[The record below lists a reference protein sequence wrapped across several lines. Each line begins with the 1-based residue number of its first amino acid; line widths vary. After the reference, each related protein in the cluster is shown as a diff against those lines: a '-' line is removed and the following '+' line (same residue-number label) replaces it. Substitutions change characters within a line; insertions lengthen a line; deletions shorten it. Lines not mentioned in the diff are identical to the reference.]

1 MPYPWEG
8 GTDLTVLLTLTLS
21 AAALVMAVT
30 LGKRYL
36 GHENLHTEITPGR
49 YSL

>member
-1 MPYPWEG
+1 VA
-8 GTDLTVLLTLTLS
+8 L
-21 AAALVMAVT
+21 AAAAVVMAAT